1 LKCRN
6 SELRNGDAKRSFKH
20 VIPKENDA
28 EHSLFQYDF
37 LVRFVSRQNEQKKKK
52 KDMSDKKNE
61 IPASTGSN
69 VTPRGAYPH
78 TKRVGDFIF
87 VSGTSSRR
95 ADNTIAGVEIIDEMG
110 TKKLD
115 AYEQTKVI
123 LQNIDKNLQSH
134 GASLKDVID
143 VSSFLVNMNDFA
155 DYNKAY
161 AEYFNA
167 ETGPTRTTVAVH
179 QLPHPDLV
187 VEIKVMAY
195 KKQD

>member
-1 LKCRN
+1 
-6 SELRNGDAKRSFKH
+6 
-20 VIPKENDA
+20 
-28 EHSLFQYDF
+28 
-37 LVRFVSRQNEQKKKK
+37 
-52 KDMSDKKNE
+52 MSDK
-61 IPASTGSN
+61 

-95 ADNTIAGVEIIDEMG
+95 ADNTIAGVDIIDEMG
-110 TKKLD
+110 TKRLNV
-115 AYEQTKVI
+115 EVQTREVI
-123 LQNIDKNLQSH
+123 KNIEKNLAKE
-134 GASLKDVID
+134 GAALADVVD

-155 DYNKAY
+155 GYNKAY
-161 AEYFNA
+161 AEFFNA

-195 KKQD
+195 KPL